1 VGAHVDRVV
10 AAALARRATDDAGP
24 RHATGGDERR
34 TTPVGWPGRPDD
46 GTPGG
51 SPVGWP
57 GSMTAEP
64 AEEPARE
71 PAAEPVPERPRGW
84 RRLLGRAA

>member
-1 VGAHVDRVV
+1 VGAHVDPVV
-10 AAALARRATDDAGP
+10 AAALARRATDAAGP
-24 RHATGGDERR
+24 RHAIDGDERR
-34 TTPVGWPGRPDD
+34 TTPVGWPGRQDD

-57 GSMTAEP
+57 GSMAAQP
-64 AEEPARE
+64 ADE

-84 RRLLGRAA
+84 RRLFGRAA